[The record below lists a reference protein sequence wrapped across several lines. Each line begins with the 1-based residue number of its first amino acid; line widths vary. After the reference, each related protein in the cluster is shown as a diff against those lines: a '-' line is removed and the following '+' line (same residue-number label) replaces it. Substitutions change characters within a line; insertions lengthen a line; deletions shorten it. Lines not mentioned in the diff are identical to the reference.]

1 MFSGIVE
8 ELGAVARNAITA
20 EGRLAVRAHAV
31 LRDVA
36 IGDSIAVNGCCLTVV
51 EGGDREFV
59 ADVMPETARRTNLG
73 ALQAGDAVN
82 LEAALRVGDRI
93 GGHMMSGHVDGVGA
107 VASLAPEANMV
118 VARVEAP
125 AEVLPYVVAKG
136 CIAVDGISLTVVD
149 VDQRGFTV
157 ALIPHTLEVTRA
169 GLWQPGSVVNLEAD
183 LVAKYVEKGLAAYA
197 TASQAAGTPSAPG
210 RD

>member
-8 ELGAVARNAITA
+8 ELGSVARNAIDA
-20 EGRLAVRAHAV
+20 EGRLHVVAQSV
-31 LRDVA
+31 LQDVA

-51 EGGDREFV
+51 DADGEGFV

-73 ALQAGDAVN
+73 ALRPGDAVN

-93 GGHMMSGHVDGVGA
+93 GGHMMSGHVDAVGV

-118 VARVEAP
+118 EVRVDAP
-125 AEVLPYVVAKG
+125 ESVLRYVVEKG
-136 CIAVDGISLTVVD
+136 CVAVDGISLTVVA
-149 VDQRGFTV
+149 VDDGGFTV

-169 GLWQPGSVVNLEAD
+169 GQWQPGSRVNLEAD

-197 TASQAAGTPSAPG
+197 AGRQS
-210 RD
+210 